1 MAWIESHVTL
11 GRHPK
16 TKRLCRI
23 LGISLP
29 QAVGHLH
36 LLWHWVLEFA
46 PDGDVTDYVEDLAEA
61 AYWDG
66 EPHQFIEALLA
77 CGFLDQTEDGR
88 IVVHD
93 WEEYAGRLLA
103 DRERKR
109 VAREKERAARSDTI
123 PVDSPR
129 TVHGQSTDSPRSVH
143 GQSALTIPTIPT
155 VPNPPLIPPSASAP
169 GGTEGSDEIL
179 EELIAV
185 CHGVPAEQLTT
196 AETRAA
202 RRAARAL
209 ARIGATGEEVA
220 RRARNYRARFP
231 DAALTPAAL
240 VRHWSLCAA
249 PPDGVSVSAQPP
261 PEVEAVYQRLAEQVL
276 AGLGQSASGRA
287 PPDLPA

>member
-1 MAWIESHVTL
+1 MVWIESHVTL

-16 TKRLCRI
+16 TKRLCRL
-23 LGISLP
+23 LGVSLP

-46 PDGDVTDYVEDLAEA
+46 PDGDVTEYVDDLAEA

-66 EPHQFIEALLA
+66 EPDLFVRALLA
-77 CGFLDQTEDGR
+77 SGFLDQTEDER

-109 VAREKERAARSDTI
+109 AAREKERAARPDTI
-123 PVDSPR
+123 PTERPRTVRGQSVDSPW
-129 TVHGQSTDSPRSVH
+129 SVH
-143 GQSALTIPTIPT
+143 GQSAHTVPTVPT
-155 VPNPPLIPPSASAP
+155 VPNPPLIPPSADAP
-169 GGTEGSDEIL
+169 GGTEGGDALFEQV
-179 EELIAV
+179 IAA
-185 CHGVPAEQLTT
+185 CHGVPPEQLTP

-209 ARIGATGEEVA
+209 ARIGATGDEVA

-240 VRHWSLCAA
+240 VRHWTLCAA
-249 PPDGVSVSAQPP
+249 PPNGASLSAQPP
-261 PEVEAVYQRLAEQVL
+261 AAVEAVYEQLAELVL
-276 AGLGQSASGRA
+276 ASLGQHAPERA
-287 PPDLPA
+287 PPQVC